1 MSVLALI
8 ISLVALVLAIKAY
21 QRAGGEAEL
30 KKRVEGLSSALDS
43 LREKTADL
51 LSKAEAAL
59 RKKEEGK
66 EGSEF

>member
-30 KKRVEGLSSALDS
+30 KKKVEGLSSAIDS

-51 LSKAEAAL
+51 LGKAEAAL
-59 RKKEEGK
+59 RRKEEQ